1 MTQANIQKTRTGTF
15 VSAARWIIAGFNQHI
30 DRLVALR
37 AFDDRR
43 YDFTRSGK

>member
-1 MTQANIQKTRTGTF
+1 MKQETNQTTRSGFMVRFTG
-15 VSAARWIIAGFNQHI
+15 WIITRFNQHI

-37 AFDDRR
+37 TFDDRR